1 MDSIIIRAAVLDD
14 LEVLRNFEQGVIK
27 AERPLDMTLGPDPI
41 SYYDLKAL
49 LLNDDAHLVVAEL
62 GGKVIASGYA
72 MIKTAKPY
80 LVHDRYSYLGFMYTV
95 PEYRG
100 RGVNTMILESLREW
114 SYARGLKEIRL
125 DVYSGNESAIR
136 AYEKVGFKKHILEMR
151 LE

>member
-27 AERPLDMTLGPDPI
+27 AERPLDVTLGPDPI

-49 LLNDDAHLVVAEL
+49 ILNDEAHLVVAEL

-72 MIKTAKPY
+72 LIKTAKPY
-80 LVHDRYSYLGFMYTV
+80 LIHDRYSYLGFMYTA

-100 RGVNTMILESLREW
+100 RGVNTKVLESLKEW
-114 SYARGLKEIRL
+114 SYAKGLKEIRL
-125 DVYSGNESAIR
+125 DVYKGNESAIR
-136 AYEKVGFKKHILEMR
+136 AYEKAGFKKHMVEMR